1 MGLHTGEGSFG
12 GDNYIGLDVHRAA
25 RIAAA
30 GHGGQVLLS
39 DGTRALVA
47 QELPEG
53 AAVRDLGEQRL
64 RDLPATERI
73 WQLEIDGLPY
83 DFPALR
89 SLDARPNNLPLPPTP
104 LIGRG
109 EQLEQACNL
118 LRRRRLLTL
127 TGPGG
132 TGKTRLAVAVAERL
146 LTSYADGAFFVGLQD
161 SYDRTTVTSEIAA
174 ALGVRDTPD
183 RDLEQGIKRH
193 LGERQLLLLLDNFE
207 QVQSAAPLVA
217 ELLAGAPR
225 LRIIVTSRAVLHLSG
240 EQDYEVPPLSL
251 PDPQHLP
258 ALAALAIR
266 GGRVVH

>member
-1 MGLHTGEGSFG
+1 
-12 GDNYIGLDVHRAA
+12 V
-25 RIAAA
+25 
-30 GHGGQVLLS
+30 
-39 DGTRALVA
+39 
-47 QELPEG
+47 
-53 AAVRDLGEQRL
+53 AVRELGEHRL
-64 RDLPATERI
+64 KDLPATERI